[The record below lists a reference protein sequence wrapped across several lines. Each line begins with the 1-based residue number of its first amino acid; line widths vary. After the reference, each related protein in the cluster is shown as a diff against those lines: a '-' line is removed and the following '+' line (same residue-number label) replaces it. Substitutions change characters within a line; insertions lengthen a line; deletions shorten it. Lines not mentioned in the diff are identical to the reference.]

1 MFLGK
6 CASDIVRVGDLV
18 EIHVITSGFRR
29 GTMGIFLEE
38 EITEQLDTI
47 SRILFPDGKI
57 HHIHSSRIRVVK

>member
-1 MFLGK
+1 M
-6 CASDIVRVGDLV
+6 RVGDLV
-18 EIHVITSGFRR
+18 EVYVITSGFRR

-57 HHIHSSRIRVVK
+57 HYIHSSRIRVVK